1 MLEGLKIMLVGFND
15 KDWRKFFAGLAVFT
29 VSVISFVASWLFNS
43 ATALSSID
51 ILINSVVIL
60 YLNDLDG
67 KMYETVN
74 HLCPDWVQ
82 EVEATEE
89 KIDATLQ
96 LSENLERTI
105 SSHKTTIEEDN
116 QRISRLETQF
126 VEMFDKTSNNRF
138 SELEKCN
145 EELKK
150 SNKKLEKEMIEVKNK
165 LHQIL
170 SNSSNHELQG
180 SNNRISE
187 LEKSNIKINESNDKL
202 EQKMEKVENIV
213 LNLLENK
220 SKVLR
225 SIKIISEFEK
235 SNEEIKRFIE
245 ELKKK

>member
-1 MLEGLKIMLVGFND
+1 MG
-15 KDWRKFFAGLAVFT
+15 
-29 VSVISFVASWLFNS
+29 
-43 ATALSSID
+43 
-51 ILINSVVIL
+51 INSVVNL
-60 YLNDLDG
+60 FLNDLDE
-67 KMYETVN
+67 KMYDTVN

-89 KIDATLQ
+89 KIDATQQ
-96 LSENLERTI
+96 LSENLRRTI
-105 SSHKTTIEEDN
+105 SSHETTIEEDN

-126 VEMFDKTSNNRF
+126 VEMVDKTSSNNRF
-138 SELEKCN
+138 SELEKCI

-150 SNKKLEKEMIEVKNK
+150 SNKKLEKEMIEMKNK

-170 SNSSNHELQG
+170 SNSSNHELQR

-187 LEKSNIKINESNDKL
+187 LEKSNNKINESNDKL

-235 SNEEIKRFIE
+235 SNEE
-245 ELKKK
+245 